1 VIPVDD
7 RAYDTST
14 HPQQLRYNN
23 VWSIAEGVNWE
34 RHPEAAARRP
44 RLPLPAP
51 HFGTVA
57 AASAVAVGWAAILV
71 AAGTATPAPA
81 LIAAD
86 GAIARAYFAI
96 THALHPT
103 ALALG
108 VEGLW
113 VIGTGA
119 LLVQE
124 LREWRPALRGQLV
137 RLTTGAGLIYVL
149 SMAFVTPI
157 PGLFASLPG
166 LDRAIDA
173 ANALLHVA
181 ALVAG
186 VALLCFVVLAPWT
199 TARSRALAQG
209 FTAVAA
215 FMALLTIAGQVRLLA
230 PAQAGSGSREAR
242 AIADQLDERLLEI
255 DAALEAF
262 AEDHGCYP
270 ARLENLTAAEAP
282 ATGVDASGNPV
293 PIAGAY
299 AGPYLRLLPMDP
311 LTGRRDTWVYE
322 VTGSPMVDSGGYR
335 LTIATQEGPQRTT
348 ARERQWL
355 LEREASAP

>member
-1 VIPVDD
+1 MDD

-23 VWSIAEGVNWE
+23 VWSTAEGVNWE
-34 RHPEAAARRP
+34 RHPEAAAWRP

-173 ANALLHVA
+173 A
-181 ALVAG
+181 
-186 VALLCFVVLAPWT
+186 
-199 TARSRALAQG
+199 
-209 FTAVAA
+209 
-215 FMALLTIAGQVRLLA
+215 
-230 PAQAGSGSREAR
+230 
-242 AIADQLDERLLEI
+242 
-255 DAALEAF
+255 LEAF

-322 VTGSPMVDSGGYR
+322 VTGSPMVDSGGYH
-335 LTIATQEGPQRTT
+335 LTIATREEPQRTT
-348 ARERQWL
+348 ARERRWL

>member
-1 VIPVDD
+1 M
-7 RAYDTST
+7 
-14 HPQQLRYNN
+14 
-23 VWSIAEGVNWE
+23 
-34 RHPEAAARRP
+34 
-44 RLPLPAP
+44 
-51 HFGTVA
+51 A

-113 VIGTGA
+113 VIGTVA

-181 ALVAG
+181 AL
-186 VALLCFVVLAPWT
+186 LCFVVLAPWT

-242 AIADQLDERLLEI
+242 AIADRLDERLLEI

-262 AEDHGCYP
+262 AEDYGCYP
-270 ARLENLTAAEAP
+270 ARLEDLTAAEAP
-282 ATGVDASGNPV
+282 ATGVDASGNPL
-293 PIAGAY
+293 PIASAY

-322 VTGSPMVDSGGYR
+322 VTGSPMVDSDGYH
-335 LTIATQEGPQRTT
+335 LTIATREEPQRTT
-348 ARERQWL
+348 ARERRWL
-355 LEREASAP
+355 IEREASAP